1 MTIVFGISAAAFF
14 LLGLGAG
21 FAFMLPFRRLIVNT
35 FTRAFLVSL
44 IALAPM
50 CLAAAVV
57 GSIASRTGMD
67 RNLVGLAFFGGV
79 AAGAIWEHLKHSR
92 RPQ

>member
-67 RNLVGLAFFGGV
+67 RNLVGLAFFGDV